1 MESESYGLKV
11 AGLCVN
17 YGDVSAL
24 QNVNFT
30 LHPGTVTGLIGPN
43 GCGKSTLFKTIIGTI
58 KATSGTVEFG
68 AGSLDEVRK
77 RRLIGYVPQHEDI
90 DATFPITVYSVVAMG
105 RGIRRLKEN
114 DRTRIKTA
122 MRHTGVW
129 DLRDRSIGALSGG
142 QRKRVFIARSLAQ
155 DAKILLL
162 DEPFAGVDIPNEKA
176 IARLLQDLCIDRTVL
191 VSTHHLGTLG
201 DLCQQTVLLNKTV
214 IASGSV
220 DEVLTP
226 TNLARTFGMEA

>member
-1 MESESYGLKV
+1 MESATYGIKV
-11 AGLCVN
+11 TDLSVD
-17 YGDVSAL
+17 YGEVSAL
-24 QNVNFT
+24 KDVSFT
-30 LHPGTVTGLIGPN
+30 LRPGTVTGLIGPN
-43 GCGKSTLFKTIIGTI
+43 GCGKSTLFKSVIGTI
-58 KATSGTVEFG
+58 KPTSGTIEFG
-68 AGSLDEVRK
+68 AGTLDEVRK

-90 DATFPITVYSVVAMG
+90 DATFPITVHSVVATG
-105 RGIRRLKEN
+105 RGVGRPTPR
-114 DRTRIKTA
+114 DRELIEAA

-129 DLRDRSIGALSGG
+129 DLRNRRIGALSGG

-155 DAKILLL
+155 DARILLL

-176 IARLLQDLCIDRTVL
+176 IAELLQELCVNRTVL

-214 IASGSV
+214 IATGSV

-226 TNLARTFGMEA
+226 ANLARTFGMEA

>member
-1 MESESYGLKV
+1 MESATYGIKV
-11 AGLCVN
+11 TDLSVD
-17 YGDVSAL
+17 YGEVSAL
-24 QNVNFT
+24 KDVSFM
-30 LHPGTVTGLIGPN
+30 LRPGTVTGLIGPN
-43 GCGKSTLFKTIIGTI
+43 GCGKSTLFKSVIGTI
-58 KATSGTVEFG
+58 KPTSGTIEFG
-68 AGSLDEVRK
+68 AGTLDEVRK

-90 DATFPITVYSVVAMG
+90 DATFPITVHSVVATG
-105 RGIRRLKEN
+105 RGVGRPTPR
-114 DRTRIKTA
+114 DRELIEAA

-129 DLRDRSIGALSGG
+129 DLRNRRIGALSGG

-155 DAKILLL
+155 DARILLL

-176 IARLLQDLCIDRTVL
+176 IAELLQELCVNRTVL

-214 IASGSV
+214 IATGSV

-226 TNLARTFGMEA
+226 ANLARTFGMEA